1 VATTDDGAASDRKLR
16 ARRQNERLKLASTS
30 LNTLSLAIVGAAFI
44 VPGVVTLEAVRW
56 IWIPIAAILH
66 IAAHAVLRFL
76 KSED

>member
-1 VATTDDGAASDRKLR
+1 MAETDDAVTRERKLR

-56 IWIPIAAILH
+56 IWIPVAAVLH
-66 IAAHAVLRFL
+66 VSAHAVLRFL

>member
-1 VATTDDGAASDRKLR
+1 VAEADDAVARERKLR

-56 IWIPIAAILH
+56 IWIPAAAVLH
-66 IAAHAVLRFL
+66 VSAHAVLRFL

>member
-1 VATTDDGAASDRKLR
+1 VAETDDAVTRERKLR

-56 IWIPIAAILH
+56 IWIPVAAVLH
-66 IAAHAVLRFL
+66 VSAHAVLRFL